1 MTTEDFKEMTK
12 KELETYGRTLGVEL
26 DRRQT
31 KDSLINELSAYEMMA
46 EHASTSDVEHEMS
59 REQMD
64 QVEHDPGLI
73 EEVEALEDVFAP
85 NLHDLPEPESDPI
98 VESIPVPEAI
108 DPEIEAQKI
117 QEAKDFA
124 RMLHNMEQEV
134 VQADTRAMAARISLE
149 EASKTAD
156 VAEAHA
162 RKLRTAYE
170 EHLETHSS

>member
-12 KELETYGRTLGVEL
+12 KELESYGRTLGVEL

-31 KDSLINELSAYEMMA
+31 KDSLINELSAYE
-46 EHASTSDVEHEMS
+46 EHEMS
-59 REQMD
+59 SEQMD

-85 NLHDLPEPESDPI
+85 NLHDLPEPQDDPI

-134 VQADTRAMAARISLE
+134 IQADTRAMAARISLE
-149 EASKTAD
+149 EATKTAD

>member
-12 KELETYGRTLGVEL
+12 KELESYGRTLGVEL

-31 KDSLINELSAYEMMA
+31 KDSLINELSAYE
-46 EHASTSDVEHEMS
+46 EHEMS
-59 REQMD
+59 SEQMD

-85 NLHDLPEPESDPI
+85 NLHDLPEPQDDPI

-117 QEAKDFA
+117 QEAKDFS
-124 RMLHNMEQEV
+124 RMLQNMEQEV
-134 VQADTRAMAARISLE
+134 IQADTRAMAARISLE
-149 EASKTAD
+149 EATKTAD
-156 VAEAHA
+156 DAEAHA

-170 EHLETHSS
+170 EHLDT